1 MDQLASVVELIP
13 GPAFAAQNGTLLCYN
28 RSAAGLVPE
37 PGESIL
43 PLLLTLGSYQIGLIC
58 QKKLKTALA
67 NPVLISVVLVLA
79 FLGLTKIP
87 NSDYQTGMKIFSWLL
102 TPATVCLAIPMY
114 QHFQTLRRNLP
125 AIFLGIAAGAVG
137 CLGMVMLWALLPGI
151 DRALAISLL
160 PKSVTSAIG
169 VPLCEMAGGIGSVT
183 TAAIILTG
191 IIANILGSGWCKF
204 FRLTDPLAQGVAF
217 GTSGH
222 VIGTTRA
229 TAISDLAGATASL
242 SLVVAGL
249 LTAVIFPFVV
259 ELL

>member
-1 MDQLASVVELIP
+1 VATVAEILSI
-13 GPAFAAQNGTLLCYN
+13 G
-28 RSAAGLVPE
+28 
-37 PGESIL
+37 IL
-43 PLLLTLGSYQIGLIC
+43 PLLLTLGTYQIGLLC
-58 QKKLKTALA
+58 QKKLKTAIA
-67 NPVLISVVLVLA
+67 NPVLISVILVVI
-79 FLGLTKIP
+79 FLSL
-87 NSDYQTGMKIFSWLL
+87 TGMENQTYQAGMTKFSWLL

-114 QHFQTLRRNLP
+114 QHFQTLKRNLP
-125 AIFLGIAAGAVG
+125 AIFVGIAAGAVS
-137 CLGMVMLWALLPGI
+137 CLAMVLLWAMLPGI
-151 DRALAISLL
+151 SKELAISLL
-160 PKSVTSAIG
+160 PKSITSAFG
-169 VPLCEMAGGIGSVT
+169 VPLCEMAGGLGSVT

-191 IIANILGSGWCKF
+191 IIANILGSGWCKL

>member
-1 MDQLASVVELIP
+1 MHDL
-13 GPAFAAQNGTLLCYN
+13 
-28 RSAAGLVPE
+28 RSIG
-37 PGESIL
+37 IL
-43 PLLLTLGSYQIGLIC
+43 PLLLTLGSYQIGLLC

-87 NSDYQTGMKIFSWLL
+87 NSDYQAGMKIFSWLL

-114 QHFQTLRRNLP
+114 QHFQTLKRNLP
-125 AIFLGIAAGAVG
+125 AIFVGIAGGAIG
-137 CLGMVMLWALLPGI
+137 CLGMVLLWALLPGI
-151 DRALAISLL
+151 DRPLAVSLL

-191 IIANILGSGWCKF
+191 IIANMLGSLCCKL
-204 FRLTDPLAQGVAF
+204 FRLTDPIAQGVAF
-217 GTSGH
+217 GTAGH
-222 VIGTTRA
+222 VIGTA
-229 TAISDLAGATASL
+229 KANELSELSGAVSSL

-249 LTAVIFPFVV
+249 LTAIVFPLVAQ
-259 ELL
+259 LL